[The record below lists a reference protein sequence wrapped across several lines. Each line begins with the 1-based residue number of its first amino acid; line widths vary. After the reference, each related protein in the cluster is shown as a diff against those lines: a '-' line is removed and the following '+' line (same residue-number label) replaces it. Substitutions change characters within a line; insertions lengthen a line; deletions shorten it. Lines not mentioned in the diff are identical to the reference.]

1 MLQTNDKSIGTL
13 NEGSLHASLKNWYQQ
28 PGDKLE
34 VEVSGYVIDLVQDD
48 RLIEIQTAN
57 FSQIST
63 KIERLIRLYPLKLVY
78 PIAQFK
84 WLCQDSH
91 RRKSP
96 KRGKWLHLFDELI
109 AIPKLLMEDNFSL
122 EVILVEM
129 EEQRSSSK
137 THKKGWKVIERRLV
151 KVIEEVVI
159 NRPSQLAELTLPK
172 TLPNLFSTADLSN
185 ELKIRRRLA
194 QRICYCLR
202 QMGEILPLS
211 KNGNSILYTRKI
223 TIG

>member
-13 NEGSLHASLKNWYQQ
+13 NEGSLHVSLKNWYKQ

-34 VEVSGYVIDLVQDD
+34 VEVGGYVIDVVQNDQ
-48 RLIEIQTAN
+48 LIEIQTAN

-78 PIAQFK
+78 PIAQIK
-84 WLCQDSH
+84 WLCQDSR

-109 AIPKLLMEDNFSL
+109 AIPKLLIEDNFSL

-137 THKKGWKVIERRLV
+137 AHKKGWKVIERRLV

-159 NRPSQLAELTLPK
+159 DRPSQLAELTLPK
-172 TLPNLFSTADLSN
+172 TLPNLFSTADVSN

-202 QMGEILPLS
+202 QMGEIFPLS
-211 KNGNSILYTRKI
+211 KTGNSILYTRK
-223 TIG
+223 